1 MLYFTRV
8 LRIRIFKNARPW
20 VLTPSRFLSQ
30 QLRYL
35 NNLSTENPTRTEIFC
50 SHSLRQVPARQAG
63 RVRTAPALRL
73 ISANPVGNPPPPHHS
88 ATCCTRDSAPESRR
102 RPQCSRG
109 PCQCATDPSHPP
121 YTSFR
126 DRWITDLASGK
137 SAPAPTLLTRLE
149 RNKYLIKTCKIILN
163 FFNTKYLRIV

>member
-1 MLYFTRV
+1 M
-8 LRIRIFKNARPW
+8 
-20 VLTPSRFLSQ
+20 TPARFLSQ
-30 QLRYL
+30 QLRSL
-35 NNLSTENPTRTEIFC
+35 KDLSTKNPTRTRDFF
-50 SHSLRQVPARQAG
+50 SHSLRQAPARQAG

-73 ISANPVGNPPPPHHS
+73 ISANPVGNPPPHS
-88 ATCCTRDSAPESRR
+88 ATCCTRDSASESRR

-137 SAPAPTLLTRLE
+137 SAPAPTLLSRLE
-149 RNKYLIKTCKIILN
+149 RNKYIIKKCLK
-163 FFNTKYLRIV
+163 FFLFF